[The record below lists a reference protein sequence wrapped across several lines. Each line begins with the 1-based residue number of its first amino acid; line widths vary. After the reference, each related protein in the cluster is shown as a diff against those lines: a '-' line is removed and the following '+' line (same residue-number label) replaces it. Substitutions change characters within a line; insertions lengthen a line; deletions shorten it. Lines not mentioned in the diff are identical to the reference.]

1 MGAHPIHTG
10 QLVRSSQFAAT
21 GLTALFLLF
30 SLVGCRGPDRRALKA
45 RRLPPKVVSGY
56 IDSERLLSL
65 HPDASQL
72 VELDRKIQRA
82 RQFPT
87 SVVVQSLRSPDP
99 LLLAAPVSPPENAPE
114 PLEVDATRVR
124 TSVAEDFAIRRRA
137 RPKEEEQR
145 YRQALERLRR
155 RFVELRQEPRAAE
168 DQTDLQEALQNAR
181 RFSELEEQ
189 LRSLRERPEDRLFYN
204 PAQLSRRR
212 ELFRLTEQELEALRQ
227 AEATRL
233 EHSLDPTSNRIRGQS
248 PQERQIP
255 AEALAR
261 IERTREAQRQEALEL
276 LQKQEQSTIESAV
289 SAKLPP
295 PMVTSGA
302 PEPNDLSTEELRVE
316 RETAAN
322 KVAQSQ
328 TRKVAP
334 PSAAAATS
342 ATESLAAL
350 GKLREELRLRLLEEV
365 RAAAKTVARNQGIK
379 ATFSPGA
386 APDRTAQIA
395 PEVIRLLSGRVRSG
409 AR

>member
-1 MGAHPIHTG
+1 M
-10 QLVRSSQFAAT
+10 
-21 GLTALFLLF
+21 
-30 SLVGCRGPDRRALKA
+30 
-45 RRLPPKVVSGY
+45 SGY
-56 IDSERLLSL
+56 IDAERLLAL
-65 HPDASQL
+65 HPDASKL
-72 VELDRKIQRA
+72 VELDRKIKRA
-82 RQFPT
+82 RQFPI
-87 SVVVQSLRSPDP
+87 SVAVHPLRSPEP
-99 LLLAAPVSPPENAPE
+99 LLLAAPASPPEIAPN
-114 PLEVDATRVR
+114 PLEVDASRVR
-124 TSVAEDFAIRRRA
+124 ASVAEDFAVRRRA
-137 RPKEEEQR
+137 RPEEEEQR

-168 DQTDLQEALQNAR
+168 DQTDLQQALQNAR
-181 RFSELEEQ
+181 RFGELEEQ
-189 LRSLRERPEDRLFYN
+189 LRALRERPEDRLFYN

-227 AEATRL
+227 AEAARL
-233 EHSLDPTSNRIRGQS
+233 EQSLDPTSNRTRSQS

-276 LQKQEQSTIESAV
+276 LQKQEQSTTESAI

-295 PMVTSGA
+295 PVVTSGA
-302 PEPNDLSTEELRVE
+302 PEPSDLTTEDLQVE
-316 RETAAN
+316 REAAAN

-328 TRKVAP
+328 ERKVAP

-365 RAAAKTVARNQGIK
+365 RAAAKAVARNQGIQ